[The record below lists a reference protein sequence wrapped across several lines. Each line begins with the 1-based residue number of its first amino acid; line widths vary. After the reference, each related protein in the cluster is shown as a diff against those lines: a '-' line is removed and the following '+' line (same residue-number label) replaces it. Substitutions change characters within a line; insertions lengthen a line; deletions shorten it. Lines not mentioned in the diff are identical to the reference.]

1 MSRIEKVLLKFI
13 DIFNLDRRVVS
24 REDGEKYLTRYYIFR
39 KPLKWMPSIYIHCFH
54 NGDPDLELH
63 DHPWSKSVSFILDGS
78 YLEEKRYEIDHPLV
92 PIIHDLGENYKYFEA
107 DLGPRYNVN
116 VRKLSPGNINYIRGT
131 DFHRVQLLTPKVW
144 TLFISGPKIKDWGFW
159 DRQTG
164 KYTGQEEFLNRKVAT
179 INNT

>member
-1 MSRIEKVLLKFI
+1 MSRIENFLLKFV
-13 DIFNLDRRVVS
+13 DIFNLDRRVIS

-63 DHPWSKSVSFILDGS
+63 DHPWSKSASFILDGS
-78 YLEEKRYEIDHPLV
+78 YLEEKRYKTVDHSIPLC
-92 PIIHDLGENYKYFEA
+92 PSEREQSL
-107 DLGPRYNVN
+107 LGPRYNVN
-116 VRKLSPGNINYIRGT
+116 IRKFSPGNVNYIRGT

-159 DRQTG
+159 DRHTG
-164 KYTGQEEFLNRKVAT
+164 KYTNQEEFLNK
-179 INNT
+179 